1 MSRRNN
7 FNISLNGSASASNKE
22 ASNSTSVIYDSRQNN
37 YTSPQDNFKYTDF
50 NKSSVDWNHEV
61 NEVYKEEIMKQ
72 RMILD
77 LLSSRF

>member
-1 MSRRNN
+1 MSGSNN
-7 FNISLNGSASASNKE
+7 LNFSLKGSASTTNEKAGNTK
-22 ASNSTSVIYDSRQNN
+22 TMIDDCKRNN
-37 YTSPQDNFKYTDF
+37 YTSPQENFKYTDF